1 TYLYINP
8 QLLLTNTHPTPS
20 VHRAQPST
28 TPHNSTMEDEKW
40 PPGTVKLQQLL
51 HNDTR
56 DAKVILQPRPTDD
69 PNDPLN
75 WPPWQKGLNYFL
87 ASFYAMMVFCF
98 VNATSPTWGPLA
110 DELHFS
116 DATLTNTYAIG
127 CATLAVGAPM
137 LIPFALKYGAR
148 PVYILSSLGQ
158 FLVSIWAARTMT
170 AADWW
175 GVNSVQCWLGALA
188 EVLIQMTIAD
198 VFFVHQRGLMNAI
211 YIWTA
216 NVGSNLGV
224 VASGFITDDMGW
236 RWVWWFCAIFF
247 GIQLLM
253 FVFGFEETKFNHTA
267 SLAARQGSIVT
278 VPGGPTGGR
287 REPDAASEKTP
298 PEKPPPTA
306 ADVEAGSEPEH
317 HPHQPGPPTED
328 LLAKALPHHHLPG
341 PMDDFLRHAWQPFL
355 ILASIPGVTFC
366 CLTYAIL
373 LALSTV
379 QSTVLSDHMLD
390 PPYNFTSAQIG
401 LMSLG
406 PFLGTTLGSL
416 IVGPVSDWWV
426 LRLSR
431 RNDGVYEPEMRFWV
445 FLPFIP
451 FQIAGGWWF
460 GYALANGW
468 AWPHVAVAYGVCN
481 FGSAPLQSLAL
492 TYMLDAYNDIIGD
505 ALTALTFARN
515 TMSTIFVF
523 AIPAWI
529 PAVGMANVFNTIL
542 PIELVILSFAAVF
555 IWKGKSWRWRT
566 VAIYRYYAA
575 RQFEARP
582 IE

>member
-1 TYLYINP
+1 
-8 QLLLTNTHPTPS
+8 
-20 VHRAQPST
+20 
-28 TPHNSTMEDEKW
+28 MEDEKW

-51 HNDTR
+51 HNETK
-56 DAKVILQPRPTDD
+56 DAKVILQPRPTDN

-75 WPPWQKGLNYFL
+75 WPQWQKILNYFL

-127 CATLAVGAPM
+127 CATLAMGAPM
-137 LIPFALKYGAR
+137 LIPFALKYGSR

-158 FLVSIWAARTMT
+158 FLVSIWAARTMN
-170 AADWW
+170 AANWW

-247 GIQLLM
+247 GIQLIM
-253 FVFGFEETKFNHTA
+253 FVFGFEETKFNHTE

-278 VPGGPTGGR
+278 VPGGPIGER
-287 REPDAASEKTP
+287 SKINHESEKTP
-298 PEKPPPTA
+298 SEKQSTV
-306 ADVEAGSEPEH
+306 DMDAGSVEDAVRNLSIIHINPDI
-317 HPHQPGPPTED
+317 PRKTYWQKLSLTTTSPG
-328 LLAKALPHHHLPG
+328 KWS
-341 PMDDFLRHAWQPFL
+341 DFLCHAWQPFL
-355 ILASIPGVTFC
+355 ILGSIPGVTFC

-379 QSTVLSDHMLD
+379 QSTVLSDYMID
-390 PPYNFTSAQIG
+390 PPYNFDSAQIG

-406 PFLGTTLGSL
+406 PFIGTTLGSL
-416 IVGPVSDWWV
+416 VVGPVSDWWV
-426 LRLSR
+426 IRLSK
-431 RNDGVYEPEMRFWV
+431 RNDGIYEPEMRFWV

-468 AWPHVAVAYGVCN
+468 SWPHVAVAYGVCN

-555 IWKGKSWRWRT
+555 IWKGKLMRAKT
-566 VAIYRYYAA
+566 AGIYRHYAE

-582 IE
+582 IK